1 MARSHKNMVGGVKVV
16 VGVRLLGM
24 QSAFELGIGNYVT
37 RLLQSGKAV
46 HSPSKTKPGL
56 RLET

>member
-1 MARSHKNMVGGVKVV
+1 MNMVGGVKVV

-24 QSAFELGIGNYVT
+24 QSAFELGIGSYVT
-37 RLLQSGKAV
+37 RLLQSVKAV